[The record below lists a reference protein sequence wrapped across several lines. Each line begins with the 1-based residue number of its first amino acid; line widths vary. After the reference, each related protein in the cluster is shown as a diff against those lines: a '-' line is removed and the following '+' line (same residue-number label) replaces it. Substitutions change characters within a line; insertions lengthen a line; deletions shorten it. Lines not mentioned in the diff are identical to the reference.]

1 MIYHRYRK
9 SFGEAATFVIMFT
22 AFKTLVLALCLIAS
36 PLSLFSQDLNSD
48 SSAVKLLD
56 QVVVTATKNERKQV
70 QTGKVLSVINSETL
84 RRSSGQ
90 SLAELLNRQVGLN
103 INGAQNNLGT
113 NQDVYIRGAGAGY
126 TLILLD
132 GIPVCDPSN
141 LSNNFDL
148 NLIPVEQIERIEILK
163 GGQSTLYGSDALA
176 GVINIISK
184 KTFDKPLEGQ
194 VLATYGSY
202 GTWKGHFG
210 LGGQNQR
217 SSYSV
222 QYNHLGSQGFS
233 SAYDKQKLGNFDR
246 DGFVE
251 NNLSAQFKHQLAKGL
266 LLKGI
271 GNYNAY
277 QADIDAGAFVDDKDF
292 TFSSKNLLGSGGF
305 VLDKKNLRLT
315 LNYTYNAT
323 ERVFQDDSTS
333 VPLNAFAKYARTDYQ
348 GKSNFIEAYSHLNF
362 GKKVQLL
369 LGLENRHQNMSQVY
383 NSISDFGNYREE
395 LTADFTQSNLFS
407 TFASLS
413 VANLGV
419 FGFEAGGRYNQH
431 SAFGAYSTYNLNPFV
446 FIHRQLKA
454 FVNWSS
460 SFKAPTQY
468 QLFSIYGNQGLQP
481 EVGTNFEVGAQWFS
495 KNQGSQLRAVYFVRS
510 IQDVIIFRSASGPP
524 FGQYVNFDQQNDAG
538 LELEG
543 QTQVGKLKVGFN
555 YTFVNGKVTTALR
568 PDQDT
573 SYFNLIRRPKHAF
586 NFNLGLPITKKWD
599 ASLAVRAVS
608 KRIDS
613 YFDSNSYSSRAVTLD
628 PYFTLDLYQ
637 EYRIK
642 PNLKVFL
649 DLRNLSNTT
658 FIDIYG
664 YNSRKFNF
672 TLGLSSKF

>member
-1 MIYHRYRK
+1 
-9 SFGEAATFVIMFT
+9 V
-22 AFKTLVLALCLIAS
+22 
-36 PLSLFSQDLNSD
+36 
-48 SSAVKLLD
+48 
-56 QVVVTATKNERKQV
+56 
-70 QTGKVLSVINSETL
+70 
-84 RRSSGQ
+84 
-90 SLAELLNRQVGLN
+90 
-103 INGAQNNLGT
+103 
-113 NQDVYIRGAGAGY
+113 
-126 TLILLD
+126 
-132 GIPVCDPSN
+132 
-141 LSNNFDL
+141 
-148 NLIPVEQIERIEILK
+148 
-163 GGQSTLYGSDALA
+163 
-176 GVINIISK
+176 
-184 KTFDKPLEGQ
+184 
-194 VLATYGSY
+194 
-202 GTWKGHFG
+202 
-210 LGGQNQR
+210 
-217 SSYSV
+217 
-222 QYNHLGSQGFS
+222 
-233 SAYDKQKLGNFDR
+233 
-246 DGFVE
+246 
-251 NNLSAQFKHQLAKGL
+251 
-266 LLKGI
+266 
-271 GNYNAY
+271 
-277 QADIDAGAFVDDKDF
+277 
-292 TFSSKNLLGSGGF
+292 
-305 VLDKKNLRLT
+305 
-315 LNYTYNAT
+315 
-323 ERVFQDDSTS
+323 
-333 VPLNAFAKYARTDYQ
+333 
-348 GKSNFIEAYSHLNF
+348 
-362 GKKVQLL
+362 
-369 LGLENRHQNMSQVY
+369 
-383 NSISDFGNYREE
+383 
-395 LTADFTQSNLFS
+395 
-407 TFASLS
+407 
-413 VANLGV
+413 
-419 FGFEAGGRYNQH
+419 GGRYNQH

-510 IQDVIIFRSASGPP
+510 IQDVIIFRSTSGPP

-538 LELEG
+538 LELDG